1 MNVYVLAMA
10 CVLHGSC
17 VHGYFPVEHPALIN
31 CESDLLPIV
40 EGHKL
45 KDRDGTTVIW
55 HAESC
60 MQSQNPPKDRQM
72 MGVF

>member
-1 MNVYVLAMA
+1 VSVYVLAMA

-17 VHGYFPVEHPALIN
+17 THGYFLVEHPALVN
-31 CESDLLPIV
+31 CESDLLPMV
-40 EGHKL
+40 EGHTI
-45 KDRDGTTVIW
+45 KDRNGTTVVW

-60 MQSQNPPKDRQM
+60 MLPNNPPKDRQM

>member
-17 VHGYFPVEHPALIN
+17 THGYFMVEHPALVS
-31 CESDLLPIV
+31 CERDLLPMV
-40 EGHKL
+40 EGHTI
-45 KDRDGTTVIW
+45 KDRNGTTIVW

-60 MQSQNPPKDRQM
+60 LQSKNPPQGRQM
-72 MGVF
+72 MGLF